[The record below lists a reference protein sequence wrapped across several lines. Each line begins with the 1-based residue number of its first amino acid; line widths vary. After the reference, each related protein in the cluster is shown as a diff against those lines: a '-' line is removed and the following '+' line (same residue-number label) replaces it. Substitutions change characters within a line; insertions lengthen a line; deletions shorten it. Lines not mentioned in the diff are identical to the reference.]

1 VKDASFL
8 GKCAEPETCNRFHEG
23 VMLGDMAI
31 HSSVDMSID
40 LPRPVSRTAAAWTDL
55 VEGTSKN
62 WMWSAMAVQDIKMRY
77 RGSLLGPFWLTISMV
92 IMIAAMG
99 LIYARMFNMEI
110 KGYLPFLTVG
120 LVVWNFVSTVITEG
134 CQTFLSAHNIIT
146 QVRLPFSLHAWRGV
160 YRNLIVLA
168 HNMVIVPLVLLIFGV
183 PVGWS
188 VLLIV
193 PALVLL
199 TINGIWVSI
208 LLGMISARYRDVP
221 PIVTSFVQVIFFITP
236 IFWPPEALGIWMHAL
251 PLNPLFAAVDV
262 VRAPLLGSAPLAYS
276 WTVLLIVTGLG
287 CSCSFW
293 IFAKFRSRI
302 AYWI

>member
-1 VKDASFL
+1 MSF
-8 GKCAEPETCNRFHEG
+8 
-23 VMLGDMAI
+23 
-31 HSSVDMSID
+31 D
-40 LPRPVSRTAAAWTDL
+40 LPKPVSRTEAAWTDL
-55 VEGTSKN
+55 LEGMSKS
-62 WMWSAMAVQDIKMRY
+62 WMWSAMAMQDIKMRY

-92 IMIAAMG
+92 IMVAAMG

-110 KGYLPFLTVG
+110 TRYLPFLTVG
-120 LVVWNFVSTVITEG
+120 LVIWNFVSTVIIEG

-146 QVRLPFSLHAWRGV
+146 QVRMPFSVHAWRSV

-168 HNMVIVPLVLLIFGV
+168 HNMVIVPLVLIIFSV
-183 PVGWS
+183 PVGFS
-188 VLLIV
+188 VLIIV
-193 PALVLL
+193 PALAIL

-221 PIVTSFVQVIFFITP
+221 PIVTSFVQVLFFVTP
-236 IFWPPEALGIWMHAL
+236 VFWPPEALGIWMQAL

-276 WTVLLIVTGLG
+276 WTVLLVSTVVG
-287 CSCSFW
+287 CIGTFFL
-293 IFAKFRSRI
+293 FAKFRPRI